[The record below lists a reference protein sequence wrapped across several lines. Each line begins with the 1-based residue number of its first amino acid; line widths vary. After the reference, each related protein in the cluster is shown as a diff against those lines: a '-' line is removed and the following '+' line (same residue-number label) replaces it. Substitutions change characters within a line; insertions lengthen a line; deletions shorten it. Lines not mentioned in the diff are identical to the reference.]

1 MQTQGSLS
9 DGGLGALLET
19 MQAER
24 ATGTLALQNGSD
36 SCSLYFLFGHLFHAS
51 APTGQGEEVVVDAL
65 NWHDGTFHFDPRA
78 KLPAEETIKSSPAE
92 LIAAAESREAVGAAG
107 ALPGDSSYFA
117 SIVETA
123 PEHREAA
130 FEAYLPPS
138 AAPAPAA
145 TVPQT
150 EAEAGA
156 DSGLASWA
164 ATQEAVEAPL
174 PEPLAYPTPVPDS
187 DQPAVEPAAEAEPE
201 PATEPVAATD
211 AAAPAAPY
219 AVVQGPFG
227 AAEAGGAAVYFQ
239 LPSGRSHYEGLKSAF
254 VDFPRLLRTLR
265 SDRHTGYV
273 RLTGTGS
280 SYGGFILLQDG
291 EALEALCSNT
301 TVTQGEAAFLHFRR
315 HMDNGDGLLDV
326 VELDKE
332 VVEALGRLYA
342 GPPLFVGLLGRFVNF
357 DNLLEYLQEE
367 KLDGSIIVT
376 AGQNRGVVL
385 LSGGDVL
392 GAYTEADRTLDTATE
407 PAAVLARDKASR
419 IEVKGAP
426 AQMTPLDVEGA
437 LNLPY

>member
-51 APTGQGEEVVVDAL
+51 GPVGQGEDVVVDAL
-65 NWHDGTFHFDPRA
+65 NWHDGTYQFDPRA

-92 LIAAAESREAVGAAG
+92 LIAAAESREAVGTG
-107 ALPGDSSYFA
+107 AVSGDSSYFA
-117 SIVETA
+117 SVVEA
-123 PEHREAA
+123 PDHREAA
-130 FEAYLPPS
+130 FEAYMPPS
-138 AAPAPAA
+138 AVPAPPVAA
-145 TVPQT
+145 SQHEV
-150 EAEAGA
+150 EADSE
-156 DSGLASWA
+156 SGLASWA
-164 ATQEAVEAPL
+164 ASQETVDAPL
-174 PEPLAYPTPVPDS
+174 SEPLAYPTPVREPDLPS
-187 DQPAVEPAAEAEPE
+187 DEPGAEVAAAAEPEAEP
-201 PATEPVAATD
+201 T
-211 AAAPAAPY
+211 AAPEAELAPY
-219 AVVQGPFG
+219 SLVSGPFG
-227 AAEAGGAAVYFQ
+227 AAAADGATVYHQ

-265 SDRHTGYV
+265 SDNHTGYV

-291 EALEALCSNT
+291 EALEALCSNAS
-301 TVTQGEAAFLHFRR
+301 VSQGETAFLQIRR
-315 HMDNGDGLLDV
+315 HMDNGDGVLDV
-326 VELDKE
+326 VELDKD
-332 VVEALGRLYA
+332 VVEALYRLYT

-357 DNLLEYLQEE
+357 DALLEYLQEE

-376 AGQNRGVVL
+376 ADEDRGVVL
-385 LSGGDVL
+385 LSGGSVL
-392 GAYTEADRTLDTATE
+392 GAYTEAGRSLDKATE
-407 PAAVLARDKASR
+407 PAAVLARDKGSR

-426 AQMTPLDVEGA
+426 ARVTPLDVEGA

>member
-51 APTGQGEEVVVDAL
+51 GPAGQGEEVVVDAL

-92 LIAAAESREAVGAAG
+92 LIAAAGSREAVGAAG
-107 ALPGDSSYFA
+107 AVSADSSYFA
-117 SIVETA
+117 SVVE
-123 PEHREAA
+123 PGDHREAA
-130 FEAYLPPS
+130 FEAYAPPS
-138 AAPAPAA
+138 AVPAP
-145 TVPQT
+145 TGPVSQ
-150 EAEAGA
+150 AEAGA
-156 DSGLASWA
+156 DAESGLASWA
-164 ATQEAVEAPL
+164 ASQDTVDAPL
-174 PEPLAYPTPVPDS
+174 PEPLAYPTPVRESEPEATE
-187 DQPAVEPAAEAEPE
+187 PAEPTAEPFAEPAAPE
-201 PATEPVAATD
+201 
-211 AAAPAAPY
+211 APAAPY
-219 AVVQGPFG
+219 ALVQGPFG
-227 AAEAGGAAVYFQ
+227 AAEADGAAVYFQ

-265 SDRHTGYV
+265 SDQHTGYV

-280 SYGGFILLQDG
+280 AYGGFILLQDG

-301 TVTQGEAAFLHFRR
+301 TVTQGETAFLHFRR
-315 HMDNGDGLLDV
+315 HMDNGDGVLDV
-326 VELDKE
+326 VELDRE

-342 GPPLFVGLLGRFVNF
+342 GPPLFIGLLGRFVNF
-357 DNLLEYLQEE
+357 EALLEYLQEE

-376 AGQNRGVVL
+376 AGENRGLVL
-385 LSGGDVL
+385 LSHGDVL
-392 GAYTEADRTLDTATE
+392 GAYSEADRTLDKATE
-407 PAAVLARDKASR
+407 PAAVLARDKGSR

-426 AQMTPLDVEGA
+426 ARMTPLDVEGA